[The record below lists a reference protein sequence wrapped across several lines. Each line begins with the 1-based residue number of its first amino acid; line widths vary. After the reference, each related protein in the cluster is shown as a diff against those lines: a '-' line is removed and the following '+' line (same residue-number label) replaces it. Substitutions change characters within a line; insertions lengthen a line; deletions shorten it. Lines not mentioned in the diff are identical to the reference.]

1 MSREN
6 WGLLVMLSLLW
17 GGAFV
22 VADYLLQHLPPVTLV
37 WMRMCLAAPMI
48 AVIARLS
55 GVALP
60 KGRQWRDLAVLGLI
74 NAALP
79 FALLNLAQKE
89 ISGAL
94 VSILN
99 ATFPIAVLIALRIF
113 LGQKLGIYRMMG
125 VAVGVA
131 GVAVMMLGAVGGT
144 FTAILFCIGA
154 TASHALGQIWI
165 LRIGGSGLQPMQV
178 AFGQMFW
185 AAFYLAPA
193 ALIFDQ
199 PWTITPPPPQV
210 WLVMLGLAGFSTAL
224 GYILF
229 FRILASA
236 GALASS
242 LVTLLVPVATVVM
255 SAVIY
260 ARVPSGQHLAGMA
273 LILSGLGLIE
283 LARRREAPSA

>member
-1 MSREN
+1 MSRAN
-6 WGLLVMLSLLW
+6 WGLLGILSLLW

-37 WMRMCLAAPMI
+37 WIRMCLAAPMI
-48 AVIARLS
+48 ALIARLN

-60 KGRQWRDLAVLGLI
+60 KGRQWRDLALLGMI

-79 FALLNLAQKE
+79 FTLLNIAQKE

-99 ATFPIAVLIALRIF
+99 ATFPIAVLIALRLF
-113 LGQKLGIYRMMG
+113 LGQRLGIYRMMG

-131 GVAVMMLGAVGGT
+131 GVSVMMMGAVGGT
-144 FTAILFCIGA
+144 LTAILFCLGA

-165 LRIGGSGLQPMQV
+165 LRIGGTGLQPMQV

-185 AAFYLAPA
+185 AALYLAPA
-193 ALIFDQ
+193 AIVMDQ
-199 PWTITPPPPQV
+199 PWSLPPPPLQV
-210 WLVMLGLAGFSTAL
+210 WLVVVGLAALSTAL

-242 LVTLLVPVATVVM
+242 LVTLLVPVATVLL
-255 SAVIY
+255 SAAVY
-260 ARVPSGQHLAGMA
+260 GRLPSVQHLGGMA